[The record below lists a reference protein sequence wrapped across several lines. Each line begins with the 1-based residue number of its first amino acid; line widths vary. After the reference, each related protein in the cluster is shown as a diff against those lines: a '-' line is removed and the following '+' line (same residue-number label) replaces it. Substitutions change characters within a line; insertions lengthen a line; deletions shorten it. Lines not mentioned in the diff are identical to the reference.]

1 MRVSLSQILFSLF
14 IKLSNS
20 VKERLLILLP
30 AYKFG
35 TDIVSY
41 EKNRL
46 NMVLFVYLFVC
57 LFFLH
62 SVSKRS
68 LFSYV
73 TLTDVSTLAGL
84 GNSHFQDLKSCF
96 HVST

>member
-57 LFFLH
+57 LFFCIL
-62 SVSKRS
+62 SPREVYS
-68 LFSYV
+68 L
-73 TLTDVSTLAGL
+73 T
-84 GNSHFQDLKSCF
+84 SHLQMFQPWQASETPTFK
-96 HVST
+96 T